1 MENLEKKRG
10 RPKKNVLINNNDVRI
25 INAIPK
31 NMAINTSDYKTIT
44 DEVNDILRKEKI
56 TPINRE
62 ELLYLCQNQI
72 FSGKII
78 PLPKPPTKEDLV
90 KYFTNLSG
98 ELMPPKE
105 ELLIS

>member
-1 MENLEKKRG
+1 MEIPEISSIEMN
-10 RPKKNVLINNNDVRI
+10 INKYNNMSENKLI

-31 NMAINTSDYKTIT
+31 NMAINTSDYKTFT

-105 ELLIS
+105 EL